1 MIEFITNNKCN
12 CKINTTISNGYNEDN
27 CEINK
32 CKCKDCYEG
41 SNCNKC
47 KSNCYLNNQTL
58 ECVKCPCD
66 LNKSDGL
73 CLFDQDYDSIRCN
86 SCILPSIGLLCD
98 ECDAY
103 YYKSLSNDCLPCTCN
118 SNSNPLARRHCNDLD
133 GECINCSFNTT
144 GKHCELCLKDYVGYP
159 LNKTCIHMNDAQRIE
174 HKSHVPMEFKSL
186 FIFTFSI
193 FAVLF
198 AILSLIY
205 YFNKINSSNEGIP
218 IINSINRLISYIKQR
233 NSNFNGLFTFKRR
246 FMPANGG
253 DDDLNLAENQI
264 FDECLFTDDFYN
276 ANQPNNKINKNNL
289 LPTTEVVN
297 AQNTSTNSNPYC
309 NLTVST

>member
-1 MIEFITNNKCN
+1 MIIPFIILFLILFKSILNIEVNILDINSTSINFQYSINEVTNTYLNYSKIEFYYTINNKSFNLNESNRSIIIDHLIESTKYKIIFILVLKEDLTNRTIRSNDMIEFITNNKCN

-86 SCILPSIGLLCD
+86 LCILPSIGLLCD
-98 ECDAY
+98 ECDTY

-133 GECINCSFNTT
+133 G
-144 GKHCELCLKDYVGYP
+144 D
-159 LNKTCIHMNDAQRIE
+159 
-174 HKSHVPMEFKSL
+174 
-186 FIFTFSI
+186 
-193 FAVLF
+193 
-198 AILSLIY
+198 
-205 YFNKINSSNEGIP
+205 
-218 IINSINRLISYIKQR
+218 
-233 NSNFNGLFTFKRR
+233 
-246 FMPANGG
+246 
-253 DDDLNLAENQI
+253 
-264 FDECLFTDDFYN
+264 
-276 ANQPNNKINKNNL
+276 
-289 LPTTEVVN
+289 
-297 AQNTSTNSNPYC
+297 
-309 NLTVST
+309 

>member
-1 MIEFITNNKCN
+1 
-12 CKINTTISNGYNEDN
+12 
-27 CEINK
+27 
-32 CKCKDCYEG
+32 
-41 SNCNKC
+41 
-47 KSNCYLNNQTL
+47 
-58 ECVKCPCD
+58 
-66 LNKSDGL
+66 
-73 CLFDQDYDSIRCN
+73 
-86 SCILPSIGLLCD
+86 
-98 ECDAY
+98 
-103 YYKSLSNDCLPCTCN
+103 
-118 SNSNPLARRHCNDLD
+118 
-133 GECINCSFNTT
+133 
-144 GKHCELCLKDYVGYP
+144 
-159 LNKTCIHMNDAQRIE
+159 
-174 HKSHVPMEFKSL
+174 MEFKSL

-233 NSNFNGLFTFKRR
+233 NINFNGLFTFKRR

-289 LPTTEVVN
+289 LPTTEVVS